1 MASPS
6 TCGASRTSI
15 AWSCVSRDGTI
26 LAEAGEDD
34 GKGKVLRTARRIS
47 MMKPTAGWEKCW
59 TLKDAPFRGLKLHLY
74 EVDDEE
80 ETMVWSYSCVYNQK
94 SISEDCAKAF
104 LSKLLAITEPL
115 RLCPWWLEGGTL
127 AAQPSFAPTLQQ
139 QLETWDE
146 HDAKLFAMNQ
156 QVEETKQIMADN
168 IESMFKRGERLE
180 DLQDEA
186 HELSQMSRVFK
197 KSARKV
203 KRAKAWANAKYGV
216 MVGTAV
222 TGAAAVVIVPPL
234 IALL

>member
-1 MASPS
+1 MASP
-6 TCGASRTSI
+6 SI

-26 LAEAGEDD
+26 LAEAGDDD
-34 GKGKVLRTARRIS
+34 GKGKVIRTARRIS
-47 MMKPTAGWEKCW
+47 MMAPTCGWEKCW
-59 TLKDAPFRGLKLHLY
+59 TLKDAPFRGLKLHKY
-74 EVDDEE
+74 DNDADSEK
-80 ETMVWSYSCVYNQK
+80 TIIWSFSCVYSYK
-94 SISEDCAKAF
+94 TISEDCAKAF

-115 RLCPWWLEGGTL
+115 RLCPWWLDGSTL
-127 AAQPSFAPTLQQ
+127 AAQPSFAPTLKQQ
-139 QLETWDE
+139 IETWDE

-180 DLQDEA
+180 DLEDGSR
-186 HELSQMSRVFK
+186 ELSKMSLVFK
-197 KSARKV
+197 KNARKV

-216 MVGTAV
+216 MIGTAV